1 MSVNTLNYH
10 LVTAVFRTAF
20 KFNLRDLF
28 PCNKTK
34 TRRAIDR
41 GLAKIDD
48 ELDVANVIRL
58 HLQSRWFFKQLFTK
72 EKRKAARDLKSHL
85 DTEQSPASDES
96 GNNEPDPF

>member
-1 MSVNTLNYH
+1 VSVNTLNYH
-10 LVTAVFRTAF
+10 LLTAVYRTAF
-20 KFNLRDLF
+20 KFNLRVLF

-34 TRRAIDR
+34 MRRAIDR

-85 DTEQSPASDES
+85 YSDQSPDSDES
-96 GNNEPDPF
+96 GNMKPDPF